1 MFSWVQHPLHS
12 SSGEGR
18 RQCLWLA
25 ILTVKFMGP
34 SLGNLIT
41 ENRQLWP
48 KKYLEATADVIGILF
63 EK

>member
-1 MFSWVQHPLHS
+1 
-12 SSGEGR
+12 
-18 RQCLWLA
+18 
-25 ILTVKFMGP
+25 MGP

-48 KKYLEATADVIGILF
+48 KKNLEATADVIGILF